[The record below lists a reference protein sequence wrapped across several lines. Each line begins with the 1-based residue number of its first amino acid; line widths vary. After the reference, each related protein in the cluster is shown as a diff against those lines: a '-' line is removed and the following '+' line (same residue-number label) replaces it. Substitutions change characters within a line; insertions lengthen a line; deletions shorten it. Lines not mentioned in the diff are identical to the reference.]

1 MSFSIVIPSKNAT
14 NLAQCI
20 VSIREAGE
28 GARIIVVDDGVDW
41 GLSNFQYFVDY
52 TDVDPKAPKCGS
64 GIFFSDEALKARG
77 NRTCERRGLDL
88 IDLIELPPGD
98 IFYWVQG
105 IRPFVFSRNCN
116 LGIQAAGTDDV
127 ILCNDDALLES
138 PMGFTH
144 LISTLNAEPEYGCIG
159 ATTDETGQPLQWRKE
174 PESPGYGLRSVG
186 HIAFVC
192 VAIPR
197 RTINELG
204 GLDERYCLDY
214 GCEDRDY
221 CESIVRAGK
230 KVGVLD
236 DCFVNHSKLT
246 SSFRGSAAGQA
257 SFARNY
263 GLLIQKWGKIQP

>member
-1 MSFSIVIPSKNAT
+1 MNFSIVIPSKNAI
-14 NLAQCI
+14 NLAACI
-20 VSIREAGE
+20 GAIRAAGE
-28 GARIIVVDDGVDW
+28 TARIIIVDDGTDW
-41 GLSNFQYFVDY
+41 SSFWPD
-52 TDVDPKAPKCGS
+52 TC
-64 GIFFSDEALKARG
+64 ALPAMVV
-77 NRTCERRGLDL
+77 
-88 IDLIELPPGD
+88 PG
-98 IFYWVQG
+98 V
-105 IRPFVFSRNCN
+105 RPFVFARNCN
-116 LGIQAAGTDDV
+116 VGIQAADEDDV
-127 ILCNDDALLES
+127 ILCNDDCLLES

-159 ATTDETGQPLQWRKE
+159 ATTDMTGQPLQWRKD
-174 PESPGYGLRSVG
+174 PASPKYGLRSVG

-197 RTINELG
+197 RTINEIG

-221 CESIVRAGK
+221 CEAIVRAGK

-246 SSFRGSAAGQA
+246 SSFRGSEAGQT
-257 SFARNY
+257 SFERNY